1 MGLLTPWVLIDI
13 LYLYMPGRNIP
24 LINNQIYHIVNRG
37 IASQPI
43 FLKKSDYQRCI
54 DTLLYYQN
62 KSPSLRYSFFIRL
75 PLQRKSDF
83 LDQLKAEKNLLV
95 ELIAYCIM
103 PNHIHLLVR
112 QIDSAGISHFMSNFA
127 NSYTRYFNTKEG
139 RIGPLF
145 QGKFKAVRIET
156 DDQLLHV
163 SRYIHLNPFSSYVVK
178 KIDDIIHYP
187 YSSFREY
194 ISLTE
199 NNICNK
205 NYILSKFKASSSY
218 KKFVFDQADYQ
229 RVLQDI
235 KHVMLEK

>member
-1 MGLLTPWVLIDI
+1 
-13 LYLYMPGRNIP
+13 MPGRNIP
-24 LINNQIYHIVNRG
+24 LIDNQIYHIVNRG

-54 DTLLYYQN
+54 ESLSYYQN
-62 KSPSLRYSFFIRL
+62 KSPVLRYSFIMRL
-75 PLQRKSDF
+75 PLERRNDL
-83 LDQLKAEKNLLV
+83 LDQIKAEKNLLV
-95 ELIAYCIM
+95 ELIAYCLM

-127 NSYTRYFNTKEG
+127 NSYTRYFNTKQN

-178 KIDDIIHYP
+178 NIDDLVHYP
-187 YSSFREY
+187 YSSFQEY
-194 ISLTE
+194 IGLF
-199 NNICNK
+199 NNNFCNK
-205 NYILSKFKASSSY
+205 NIILSKFKENNSY

>member
-1 MGLLTPWVLIDI
+1 
-13 LYLYMPGRNIP
+13 MPGRNIP

-37 IASQPI
+37 VASQPI
-43 FLKKSDYQRCI
+43 FHNKSDYQRCI
-54 DTLLYYQN
+54 DTILYYQN

-75 PLQRKSDF
+75 PLQRRNDF
-83 LDQLKAEKNLLV
+83 LNQLKAEKDLLV
-95 ELIAYCIM
+95 EIIAYCLM
-103 PNHIHLLVR
+103 PNHIHLLVK
-112 QIDSAGISHFMSNFA
+112 QVDKDGISHFMSNFA
-127 NSYTRYFNTKEG
+127 NSYTRYFNTKQE

-178 KIDDIIHYP
+178 KIDDLINYQ

-194 ISLTE
+194 ISLFE
-199 NNICNK
+199 NNYCNRID
-205 NYILSKFKASSSY
+205 ILSKFKANNSY

-235 KHVMLEK
+235 KHVMLEKQ